1 MVHTVVGSKLICTH
15 NFTLLGK
22 SYDNYTN
29 KFLQTTPLPTTPIF
43 CLSISP
49 SPFPL
54 LLSLA
59 SLLVLESKEQPQ
71 ITANSMTLLHSLAPC

>member
-29 KFLQTTPLPTTPIF
+29 KFLQTTPLPTTPMF
-43 CLSISP
+43 CLFHIPFTLSSAIITGIS
-49 SPFPL
+49 
-54 LLSLA
+54 A
-59 SLLVLESKEQPQ
+59 C
-71 ITANSMTLLHSLAPC
+71 T